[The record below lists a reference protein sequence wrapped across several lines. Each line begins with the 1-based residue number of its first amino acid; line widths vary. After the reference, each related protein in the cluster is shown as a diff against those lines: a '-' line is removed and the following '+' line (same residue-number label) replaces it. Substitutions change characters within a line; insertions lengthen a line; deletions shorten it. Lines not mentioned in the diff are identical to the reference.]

1 MTEALSPL
9 HSLWTPFPK
18 GIILDFDGL
27 MVDTEYAIYSSWVRV
42 YQRENLELPLE
53 LFNECLG
60 SGYTH
65 WNPGDHL
72 EKITGKSYDWDV
84 INAQRQIELETELLE
99 AGLLPGVREI
109 IALAKLN
116 NLPIGVA
123 SSSSRRWVQGW
134 LERLGIFPD
143 FNATVCRTDGYVVK
157 PAPDLFLAAA
167 RLLEVAPEHCL
178 VFEDSRNG
186 VAAAHAAGMRV
197 AAVPNRVTAPAAP
210 FPGADIHVNSLLE
223 ALPPGEIM
231 V

>member
-1 MTEALSPL
+1 MSSTSLPL
-9 HSLWTPFPK
+9 ASVWTPSPK

-27 MVDTEYAIYSSWVRV
+27 MVDTEYAIYTSWVRV
-42 YQRENLELPLE
+42 YQRDGLELPLD

-65 WNPGDHL
+65 WDPASHL
-72 EKITGKSYDWDV
+72 EKLTGKNYDWDQ
-84 INAQRQIELETELLE
+84 ITAQRQSELEAELLE

-109 IALAKLN
+109 ITLAQENK
-116 NLPIGVA
+116 LPIGVA

-134 LERLGIFPD
+134 LERLDIFPH
-143 FNATVCRTDGYVVK
+143 FQTTVCRTDGYPVK

-167 RLLEVAPEHCL
+167 QGLGVSPADCL

-197 AAVPNRVTAPAAP
+197 VAVPNRVTAPAAP
-210 FPGADIHVNSLLE
+210 FPGASIHVSSLLE
-223 ALPPGEIM
+223 ALPKERNFL
-231 V
+231 

>member
-1 MTEALSPL
+1 MTETLSPL
-9 HSLWTPFPK
+9 RFLWTPFPK

-42 YQRENLELPLE
+42 YQREGLELPLE

-72 EKITGKSYDWDV
+72 EKITGKTYDWDA
-84 INAQRQIELETELLE
+84 INAQRQVELETELLE

-109 IALAKLN
+109 ISLAKQE

-134 LERLGIFPD
+134 LERLGIFSD

-167 RLLEVAPEHCL
+167 RLLDVAPEHCL

-210 FPGADIHVNSLLE
+210 FPGANIHVNSLLE